1 MEPPQHCMLKLLWCD
16 DQRTWRGGRLRQN
29 ILAGGI
35 VHELKVSMQRSM
47 EYVLSLSP
55 ICCLPRPCCMISN
68 RGSCIG
74 DIDPPGAMPILRAAL
89 LQGHYRTHCGAFVEQ
104 STLKMLSKVS
114 PVQYSSPVG
123 YITLFSFYRHD
134 VTSGTWISDYM

>member
-35 VHELKVSMQRSM
+35 VHELKVKVSMQRSM

-68 RGSCIG
+68 RGSCIR

-89 LQGHYRTHCGAFVEQ
+89 LQGRYRTHCGAFVEQ
-104 STLKMLSKVS
+104 STYLRTLKIGESSS
-114 PVQYSSPVG
+114 PVQYST
-123 YITLFSFYRHD
+123 YIFGL
-134 VTSGTWISDYM
+134 